1 MGALLLAE
9 SSVLAPAPSVAWW
22 GLVPLIVL
30 VAGAVILLTITSL
43 AKNLPKWFPAAYTA
57 GIGIATFATVIPPW
71 TRVHHH
77 GAISTL
83 SGMYGVDGFSLF
95 ITAVLACS
103 VVLAALLGVGYLE
116 REGIRGIEFYV
127 LLMLSASGGVVIAG
141 ANDLII
147 LFLGIETL
155 SIAVYVLAA
164 MNLRRAQSQEAGIK
178 YFVLGAFSSAFLLYG
193 IALIYG
199 ATGSTNLAV
208 IKTFLAT
215 SVVTDETML
224 FIGFALVLVGLAF
237 KVAAAPFHSW
247 TPDVYQGSP
256 SPVVAYMAS
265 GVKAAGFAGM
275 IRVFVVAFGQY
286 ADTWKPAVYALAVLT
301 LLVGA
306 ILAVRQTDVKRMLA
320 YSSISH
326 AGFLLVAVEAAT
338 PKGVSAA
345 VFYLGAYT
353 FMVAGSFAVVTVVG
367 NGLHGWHDL
376 SGYKGLSKERPV
388 LAFAFTIFLLAQ
400 AGVPFTTGFFA
411 KFSVISA
418 SVDASSYWLAIVAM
432 VCSVIGAFMYLRI
445 VLTMYLGD
453 PHGHEV
459 GAVAVASKR
468 PVPFGA
474 TIVIGVCVLVTLG
487 FGIVPGVIDN
497 LARDAKPVLVS
508 APPSQVVG

>member
-1 MGALLLAE
+1 MGAL
-9 SSVLAPAPSVAWW
+9 VLAASSALGPAPSVAWW

-30 VAGAVILLTITSL
+30 VVGAIVLLTITSL
-43 AKNLPKWFPAAYTA
+43 AKGLPSWFAAAYTV
-57 GIGIATFATVIPPW
+57 GIGVATFATVIPPW

-103 VVLAALLGVGYLE
+103 VVLASLLGVGYLS
-116 REGIRGIEFYV
+116 REGIVGIEFYV
-127 LLMLSASGGVVIAG
+127 LLLLSASGGVIMAG

-193 IALIYG
+193 IALVYG
-199 ATGSTNLAV
+199 ATGSTNLAT
-208 IKTFLAT
+208 IKTFLAERQL
-215 SVVTDETML
+215 TDQSML
-224 FIGFALVLVGLAF
+224 FVGFALVLVGLAF

-275 IRVFVVAFGQY
+275 IRVFVVGFGQY
-286 ADTWKPAVYALAVLT
+286 ADTWQPAIYALAVLT
-301 LLVGA
+301 LLIGS
-306 ILAVRQTDVKRMLA
+306 ILAVRQRDVKRMLA

-326 AGFLLVAVEAAT
+326 AGFLLVAVEAAS
-338 PKGVSAA
+338 PKGTAA
-345 VFYLGAYT
+345 ALFYLGAYT
-353 FMVAGSFAVVTVVG
+353 FMVAGSFGVVTVVG
-367 NGLHGWHDL
+367 AGLHGRHDL
-376 SGYKGLSKERPV
+376 SGYQGLAKQRPL
-388 LAFAFTIFLLAQ
+388 LAFAFTVFLLAQ

-411 KFSVISA
+411 KFSVIVA
-418 SVDASSYWLAIVAM
+418 AVDARSYWLAIVAM
-432 VCSVIGAFMYLRI
+432 VSSVIGAFLYLRI
-445 VLTMYLGD
+445 VMTMYLADHDG
-453 PHGHEV
+453 HGEV
-459 GAVAVASKR
+459 PAAPVAAKRSIPAGAALA
-468 PVPFGA
+468 
-474 TIVIGVCVLVTLG
+474 IGICFLVTLG
-487 FGIVPGVIDN
+487 FGIVPWVVEN
-497 LARDAKPVLVS
+497 AARDAVPVLVS
-508 APPSQVVG
+508 ARG

>member
-43 AKNLPKWFPAAYTA
+43 AKNLPSWFAAAYTV
-57 GIGIATFATVIPPW
+57 GIGVATFCAVIPPW

-127 LLMLSASGGVVIAG
+127 LLLLSAAGGVVMAG

-147 LFLGIETL
+147 LFLGLEAL
-155 SIAVYVLAA
+155 SLAVYVLAA
-164 MNLRRAQSQEAGIK
+164 MNLRRTQSQEAGIK
-178 YFVLGAFSSAFLLYG
+178 YFVLGAFSSAFFLYG
-193 IALIYG
+193 IALVYG

-215 SVVTDETML
+215 RVVADETML
-224 FIGFALVLVGLAF
+224 FIGFALLLVGLAF

-275 IRVFVVAFGQY
+275 IRVFVVGFGQY
-286 ADTWKPAVYALAVLT
+286 ADTWQPAIYALAVLT
-301 LLVGA
+301 LLVGS

-345 VFYLGAYT
+345 VFYLAAYT
-353 FMVAGSFAVVTVVG
+353 FMVAGSFGVVTVVG
-367 NGLHGWHDL
+367 NGHRGRHDL
-376 SGYKGLSKERPV
+376 SSYKSLAKERPA
-388 LAFAFTIFLLAQ
+388 LAFAFTIFLFAQ

-432 VCSVIGAFMYLRI
+432 VSSVIGAFLYLRI
-445 VLTMYLGD
+445 VLTMYLDDHHDTGS
-453 PHGHEV
+453 
-459 GAVAVASKR
+459 VAVAAKR

-474 TIVIGVCVLVTLG
+474 MVVIGVCVLVTLG
-487 FGIVPGVIDN
+487 FGIVPGIIEN
-497 LARDAKPVLVS
+497 LARDAVPVLVS
-508 APPSQVVG
+508 AATSAVG